1 MKSRYITLNPYGSS
15 GILDG
20 FAASSGDS
28 QLQDPCSASEHH
40 GAGEGGD
47 VAVRGGHRR
56 GLQRTRTGRD
66 LVNLGAVGMFPP
78 CNCVVDDVRSMSNVE
93 NT

>member
-1 MKSRYITLNPYGSS
+1 MVHWYF
-15 GILDG
+15 DG
-20 FAASSGDS
+20 FLFGEAAPKIRPLSPESSGDP

-56 GLQRTRTGRD
+56 GLQRTRKGRD
-66 LVNLGAVGMFPP
+66 LVNLGATGGMFHPVL
-78 CNCVVDDVRSMSNVE
+78 CG
-93 NT
+93 